1 MHNYI
6 EGIIGIESARYKL
19 TNVDIVR
26 EVFGTNDFN
35 ILYEFVLTD
44 GYSYEIKEDTLSEE
58 AIKEIEDENIKTTTL
73 INGRCNK
80 WI

>member
-58 AIKEIEDENIKTTTL
+58 AIKEIEDEEYKDDDS
-73 INGRCNK
+73 NK
-80 WI
+80 WEV